1 MRICFF
7 WRTHF
12 PQINTEPKS
21 LEESSKVTNAAHR
34 VRNPST
40 LIDDAQ
46 NPVCSSQSTH
56 THIQIFTNLYN
67 SDEAQKSVSKNQFT
81 HLNQHKRVSEISTTH
96 DEAQKSGCSYKS
108 TEFHTSYYKRSGTQK
123 SQFAH
128 LLNQHK
134 IVSAKLETELL
145 ILRRRRRRSSSNS
158 GLQFLFFFPFLSFFL
173 SFFLNVFDETQFLR
187 ETNKKKQNT
196 NNNNNNR

>member
-56 THIQIFTNLYN
+56 TYTHAHTNFHKSLQPWWSSKISLLISIN
-67 SDEAQKSVSKNQFT
+67 IEEFQKFLEPMMKLKNQVAHINQQSFT
-81 HLNQHKRVSEISTTH
+81 HPTTNTL
-96 DEAQKSGCSYKS
+96 KLKNFSSLITKS
-108 TEFHTSYYKRSGTQK
+108 TQNCLCKTG
-123 SQFAH
+123 
-128 LLNQHK
+128 NK
-134 IVSAKLETELL
+134 IVDIEEEEEE
-145 ILRRRRRRSSSNS
+145 
-158 GLQFLFFFPFLSFFL
+158 Q
-173 SFFLNVFDETQFLR
+173 Q
-187 ETNKKKQNT
+187 
-196 NNNNNNR
+196 